1 MEIKS
6 IILSFFIYS
15 FIGWISEVIY
25 CSILQRKLVNRGF
38 LKGPICPIYGFA
50 AVLLVYPLQEIRNN
64 YLLVFVLSMVLASTV
79 EYISSYIL
87 EKLFSMRWWDYTN
100 YRLNINGR
108 ICLRNSLMFGIMGLG
123 GVSFVQPF
131 LSGLIGRIPEKVL
144 GYVTYSLLVVF
155 VADIIYSVSLLVHLR
170 EKISR
175 LYEIIEEL
183 KRTGVK
189 ASIYESRKILREK
202 IIKSTHPYSDKLIEK
217 LNSIG
222 EWKREHVRVLTAFP
236 GIKKKIQD
244 KILYLQ
250 TVGMNAQKSAEE
262 KFSKS
267 ITKPVIQDKIEKTE
281 NVFAKGL
288 CFYKLFWVF
297 VVSSIIGV
305 FIESAWCLFRHGY
318 IENRSA
324 LIYIPFN
331 MVYGIG
337 AVLMTWVLYRWRDKK
352 DSFIIVVCMII
363 GGVLEFS
370 LSLFQEKV
378 FNSVSWDYSS
388 FQVNFGGRTNLL
400 YSFFWGFL
408 GLCWIK
414 FLYPSLS
421 EQIEKVRPLTGKIL
435 TAVVSVILV
444 ISMGISS
451 FALLRQENR
460 LKGVPPKN
468 ELEVL
473 ADKYYNDE
481 YLKKVYPN
489 MILKVQEG
497 KDSSLQT
504 GGSKE

>member
-352 DSFIIVVCMII
+352 DSFIIVMCMII

-388 FQVNFGGRTNLL
+388 FQVNIGGRTNLL

>member
-25 CSILQRKLVNRGF
+25 CSILQKKIVNRGF
-38 LKGPICPIYGFA
+38 LKGPICPIYGLA
-50 AVLLVYPLQEIRNN
+50 GILLVYPLQEIRQN

-79 EYISSYIL
+79 EYISSYVL

-100 YRLNINGR
+100 YRFNINGR
-108 ICLRNSLMFGIMGLG
+108 VCLRNSLMFGVMGLA

-131 LSGLIGRIPEKVL
+131 LSGLIGRLPERVL
-144 GYVTYSLLVVF
+144 EYVSYSLLVVF
-155 VADIIYSVSLLVHLR
+155 TIDVLYSVSLLVHLKER
-170 EKISR
+170 ISR
-175 LYEIIEEL
+175 LYVIIEEL
-183 KRTGVK
+183 KAAGVK
-189 ASIYESRKILREK
+189 ASIYESRRILKEK
-202 IIKSTHPYSDKLIEK
+202 IIKSTHPYSEKLIER

-222 EWKREHVRVLTAFP
+222 EWKQEHLRVLKAFP

-244 KILYLQ
+244 KILYFQ
-250 TVGMNAQKSAEE
+250 TAGMNAEKSVEE
-262 KFSKS
+262 RISKS
-267 ITKPVIQDKIEKTE
+267 ITKPVVQDKIPESGQ
-281 NVFAKGL
+281 VFAKGI

-297 VVSSIIGV
+297 VISSVIGV
-305 FIESAWCLFRHGY
+305 FIESVWCLFRHGY

-337 AVLMTWVLYRWRDKK
+337 AMVMTWALYRWRDKK
-352 DSFIIVVCMII
+352 DSFIIVMCMII

-370 LSLFQEKV
+370 LSLFQEKI

-414 FLYPSLS
+414 FLYPILS
-421 EQIEKVRPLTGKIL
+421 AQIEKIRPKTGKIL
-435 TAVVSVILV
+435 TVLVSLVLVVV
-444 ISMGISS
+444 MGISS

-460 LKGVPPKN
+460 LKGIPPKN
-468 ELEVL
+468 QLEVL
-473 ADKYYNDE
+473 ADKYYDDE

-489 MILKVQEG
+489 MILKGQEG
-497 KDSSLQT
+497 QDSSLRT
-504 GGSKE
+504 EESKG